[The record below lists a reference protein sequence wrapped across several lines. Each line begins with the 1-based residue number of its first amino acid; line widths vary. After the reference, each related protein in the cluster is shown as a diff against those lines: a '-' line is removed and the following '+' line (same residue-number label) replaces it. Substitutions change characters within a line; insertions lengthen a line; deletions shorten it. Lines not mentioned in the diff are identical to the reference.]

1 MDLPVDLFAQF
12 QRVQLNFSEQ
22 SPCDEVEFRDTL
34 RQLGK
39 RHIIFQVAGLKGRAY
54 LDYALD
60 SLTDCVPL
68 FDASG
73 GAGVCPPKWPEPIL
87 RDGES
92 LMYHG
97 YAGGLGPD
105 NLAHEIPRI
114 AKAAGDARVWLD
126 MESGVRSNNDKQFD
140 LDKVLQCLEIAK
152 PFVRCSR

>member
-1 MDLPVDLFAQF
+1 
-12 QRVQLNFSEQ
+12 
-22 SPCDEVEFRDTL
+22 
-34 RQLGK
+34 
-39 RHIIFQVAGLKGRAY
+39 
-54 LDYALD
+54 
-60 SLTDCVPL
+60 
-68 FDASG
+68 
-73 GAGVCPPKWPEPIL
+73 
-87 RDGES
+87 
-92 LMYHG
+92 MYHG